1 MKTRRKHNTTRFG
14 VRNLAT
20 ACVIVT
26 CFFVGA
32 AIAEENAYDIT
43 LALSYPA
50 GDKSAPQPTC
60 LYVDSHTGDI
70 FVTDA
75 SNSRIAIYDSQRR
88 YNFEFST
95 RDRVSSPRQVAV
107 DSQGRI
113 FVLGDT
119 RQHTLAVFDYN
130 GEFLNYVDLMAD
142 GNRVEPEGFG
152 LDSKDNLYVLKTL
165 PARVFAYNSNGE
177 LQREFPI
184 LLEADEETQTA
195 QVIGTFTIIGDEMIL
210 PMPIIGQVA
219 RVGLDGKLIRIF
231 GVPGGGPT
239 ELSFPA
245 ACARTVNGEFA
256 VLDKHRH
263 LILFFSAEGVFLRE
277 VGGAGM
283 VEGWFFHPTSLV
295 CCSDGTLL
303 VGQMYNNRIQSVVF
317 RNAPVVSGS

>member
-20 ACVIVT
+20 ACVIVA

-88 YNFEFST
+88 FNFEFST

-165 PARVFAYNSNGE
+165 PARVFAYNSSGE

-184 LLEADEETQTA
+184 LLEADEETQAA

-263 LILFFSAEGVFLRE
+263 FILFFIA
-277 VGGAGM
+277 
-283 VEGWFFHPTSLV
+283 
-295 CCSDGTLL
+295 
-303 VGQMYNNRIQSVVF
+303 
-317 RNAPVVSGS
+317 